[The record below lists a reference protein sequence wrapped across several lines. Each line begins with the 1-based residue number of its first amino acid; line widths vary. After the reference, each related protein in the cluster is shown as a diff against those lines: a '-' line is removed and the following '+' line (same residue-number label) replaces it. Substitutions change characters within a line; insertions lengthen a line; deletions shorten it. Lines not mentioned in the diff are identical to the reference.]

1 MRKARLQGALLPCR
15 FGTIL
20 VGPGYRGLHGRSG
33 YRHLHRLGR
42 VPQLLMRALVI
53 ALALIASLGAG
64 SAGGGAVYALTASH
78 AVAACAT
85 PNC

>member
-33 YRHLHRLGR
+33 HPFGR

-53 ALALIASLGAG
+53 ALALSASIGAG
-64 SAGGGAVYALTASH
+64 GVGGGAVYALTAPP
-78 AVAACAT
+78 AVGIGTT
-85 PNC
+85 PNR

>member
-1 MRKARLQGALLPCR
+1 
-15 FGTIL
+15 
-20 VGPGYRGLHGRSG
+20 
-33 YRHLHRLGR
+33 